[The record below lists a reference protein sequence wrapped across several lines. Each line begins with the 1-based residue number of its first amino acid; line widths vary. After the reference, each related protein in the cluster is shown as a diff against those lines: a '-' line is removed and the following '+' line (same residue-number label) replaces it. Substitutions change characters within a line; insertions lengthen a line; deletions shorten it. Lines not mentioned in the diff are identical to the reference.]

1 MTTPHTIPLPP
12 PALVGAVSLETAIAR
27 RRTRRQFSPEPLSW
41 QQIGQLLWAAGGITE
56 AATGKRAAPSAGACY
71 PLELY
76 ALLPDGL
83 YCYAPRDHTLHL
95 TTAGDL
101 RRPVAAAAG
110 QDFLLSAPLILVIA
124 AEFRRTTQ
132 RYAQRGQERYVPMDV
147 GHAAQN
153 LLLQATALGLA
164 SCPVGAFDDEQ
175 MARQLRLPA
184 GQVPL
189 YLLPV
194 GKAEAG

>member
-1 MTTPHTIPLPP
+1 MTTLRTIMLPS
-12 PALVGAVSLETAIAR
+12 PALTGAVSLETAIAR

-41 QQIGQLLWAAGGITE
+41 EQIGQLLWSASGITE
-56 AATGKRAAPSAGACY
+56 AASGKRAAPSAGACY

-76 ALLPDGL
+76 ALLPEGL
-83 YCYAPRDHTLHL
+83 YHYAPREHALHL

-101 RRPVAAAAG
+101 RRQVAAAAG
-110 QDFLLSAPLILVIA
+110 QDFLLTAPLIIVMA
-124 AEFRRTTQ
+124 AEFQRTTQ
-132 RYAQRGQERYVPMDV
+132 RYAKRGQERYVPMDV

-164 SCPVGAFDDEQ
+164 SCPVGAFDDDQ
-175 MARQLRLPA
+175 MARLLQLPA
-184 GQVPL
+184 AQVPL

-194 GKAEAG
+194 GKAEPS